1 MAQGKAPV
9 TPESDSAAS
18 INILGTGE
26 AQAPDA
32 PEAATPVATQTGR
45 LLVGTTI
52 GDKHYP
58 PNSVLTVHAA
68 HADSLIAQGAF
79 DTSPEA
85 VAYATGE
92 LGNEPV
98 DLTA

>member
-1 MAQGKAPV
+1 MAQAK
-9 TPESDSAAS
+9 DSAA
-18 INILGTGE
+18 
-26 AQAPDA
+26 
-32 PEAATPVATQTGR
+32 PVATQTGR

-52 GDKHYP
+52 GDKHYA
-58 PNSVLTVHAA
+58 PNSVLTLHAA

-85 VAYATGE
+85 IAYATSE
-92 LGNEPV
+92 GNTAI